1 MSKRNERNLDDYE
14 TQRNFVCHAENQLS
28 IKIPIATGDF
38 EH

>member
-28 IKIPIATGDF
+28 MKNSNSYRRL
-38 EH
+38 